1 MATSA
6 RERFVV
12 GPGSPARLAERDPGA
27 MAGVGS
33 RSEAERES
41 AKLQDRLAELQ
52 LRLVAEGTRS
62 LLVVLQGMDT
72 SGKDGAIKHVFAS
85 LSPSAMRVR
94 AFKAPTEEEL
104 AHDFLWR
111 IREGLP
117 ETGQLGIFNRSHYE
131 DVVVVRVKQLVPRS
145 VWSQRYDAINRFE
158 AELAERGIAMAK
170 VFLHISKDEQRE
182 RLLARL
188 EDPTKLWKF
197 NPGDLEDRERWGDF
211 QSASEDALTRCSTG
225 PAPWYVLP
233 ADHKWYRNWA
243 LGSLLVETL
252 EAMDPQFPPPDF
264 DVEEMK
270 RRLSGD

>member
-1 MATSA
+1 MATPA
-6 RERFVV
+6 HERFVV
-12 GPGSPARLAERDPGA
+12 EPGSPAHLAERDPGA
-27 MAGVGS
+27 TAGVGS

-41 AKLQDRLAELQ
+41 AKLRSRLAELH
-52 LRLVAEGTRS
+52 LRLVAEGARS

-72 SGKDGAIKHVFAS
+72 SGKDGAIKHVFAG
-85 LSPSAMRVR
+85 LSPSAMLVR

-111 IREGLP
+111 IRRALP
-117 ETGQLGIFNRSHYE
+117 DAGRIGIFNRSHYE
-131 DVVVVRVKQLVPRS
+131 DVVVVRVKELFPRS
-145 VWSQRYDAINRFE
+145 VWSGRYDAINVFE
-158 AELAERGIAMAK
+158 SELAGNGITMVK

-197 NPGDLEDRERWGDF
+197 NPGDLEDRERWDEF
-211 QSASEDALTRCSTG
+211 LAAYEDALTKCSTEA
-225 PAPWYVLP
+225 APWFVLP

-243 LGSLLVETL
+243 LGTLLVETL
-252 EAMDPQFPPPDF
+252 DAMDPRHPPPDF

-270 RRLSGD
+270 RRLSAD